1 MKESLSRRS
10 LLKLSML
17 LAASAA
23 LPAVA
28 CGTETTTQSAQE
40 AEMLDVIVIGAGAA
54 GLAAARDLVAAGKSV
69 LVIEA
74 RNRIGGRVWTDRSWQ
89 DLPLEAG
96 AGWIQTATGNPLTLL
111 AAQFG
116 AETFETDYD
125 NEILYD
131 FDGRKVGDDEANE
144 IYDLFERIMER
155 IDRERDALDY
165 DSTLRAAVDA
175 EITRRGLSAEERRRM
190 LYSLNVWVE
199 QEYAGDASDL
209 SLWWWDN
216 DSDFDSP
223 DLMLANGYD
232 HIINGLAQGLD
243 IRLEHVVQQVT
254 YRDSAVTIT
263 TNRGNY
269 SAKRAVITLPLG
281 VLRSGAITFAPALPQ
296 NKLDAINRLHMG
308 ILDRVY
314 LRFDSVFWPG
324 DTQVLA
330 YMGKD
335 KGYWSSFYNM
345 LPVTGQPVLLAFNA
359 GAEAQGIEGWN
370 DQQIVDGMMTVL
382 RTIYGTS
389 IPAPLDFKITR
400 WGQDP
405 YAMGSYSHI
414 PLGATPEDYDSL
426 GKPVEDRLYFAG
438 EATSQKYPATVHG
451 AYLTGMQ
458 AAKQILKRG

>member
-1 MKESLSRRS
+1 MKSQFSRRN

-28 CGTETTTQSAQE
+28 CSANTTTQSAQE
-40 AEMLDVIVIGAGAA
+40 TGMLDVIVIGAGAS
-54 GLAAARDLVAAGKSV
+54 GLAAARDLAAAGKSV
-69 LVIEA
+69 LVLEA
-74 RNRIGGRVWTDRSWQ
+74 RNRIGGRVCTDRSWQ
-89 DLPLEAG
+89 DLPLEMG
-96 AGWIQTATGNPLTLL
+96 AGWIQRATGNPLTPL

-125 NEILYD
+125 NEMLYD
-131 FDGRKVGDDEANE
+131 LDGRKVGDDEANE

-155 IDRERDALDY
+155 IDRERDDLDE

-175 EITRRGLSAEERRRM
+175 EIARRGLSAEERRRM

-216 DSDFDSP
+216 DSEFDGP

-243 IRLEHVVQQVT
+243 IRLEHIVQQVA
-254 YRDSAVTIT
+254 YDDARVTIT
-263 TNRGNY
+263 TNQGSF
-269 SAKRAVITLPLG
+269 SAKRTVITLPLG
-281 VLRSGAITFAPALPQ
+281 VLRSGAISFAPALPQ
-296 NKLDAINRLHMG
+296 NRLDAINRLHMG

-314 LRFDSVFWPG
+314 LRFETAFWPIA
-324 DTQVLA
+324 TQILA
-330 YMGKD
+330 FMGET

-359 GAEAQGIEGWN
+359 GAEAQVIEGWS

-382 RTIYGTS
+382 RTIYGAS

-405 YAMGSYSHI
+405 YALGSYSHI
-414 PLGATPEDYDSL
+414 PIGATPEDYDSL
-426 GKPVEDRLYFAG
+426 GKPVRDRLYFAG

-458 AAKQILKRG
+458 AAKEILKRG